1 MSEINELRKRV
12 YQLQRRTGAK
22 LGRLES
28 QKNVRESRKIDPRK
42 PGGWV
47 AHASSRE
54 LNAQIKRLETFN
66 SAKTQFYGDAKG
78 VPMAKKSWDAYKR
91 EERQFNEWRADYFD
105 AVKGVKL
112 RNNLTIE
119 QASKLRGYKHSAR
132 IDDFTEAK
140 NVSSAAFMSEAKLI
154 QRTKEMS
161 KLNRGGLAGM
171 SARGR
176 ANFNAM
182 SITEVLQDQPFVA
195 RVNALNDDQFA
206 LLWSATDF
214 RKHVGTNYEVLKSG
228 VTLYNS
234 GVESQAMENIEELLD
249 WVESPKTRQAIER
262 SKKKLSTFAP
272 KGSTKRKVRRK

>member
-47 AHASSRE
+47 SRASSRE

-91 EERQFNEWRADYFD
+91 EERQFNKWRADYFD
-105 AVKGVKL
+105 VVKGVKL

-272 KGSTKRKVRRK
+272 KGGTRRKARRK

>member
-12 YQLQRRTGAK
+12 YQLQRRTDAK
-22 LGRLES
+22 LGRLKA
-28 QKNVRESRKIDPRK
+28 QKNVREVGKIDPRK
-42 PGGWV
+42 SGKWV

-66 SAKTQFYGDAKG
+66 SAKTQYYGDAKG

-91 EERQFNEWRADYFD
+91 EERQFNAWRADYFD
-105 AVKGVKL
+105 VVKGVKL
-112 RNNLTIE
+112 HNNLTIE

-132 IDDFTEAK
+132 IDDFTEPK
-140 NVSSAAFMSEAKLI
+140 NASSAAFMSEAKLI

-214 RKHVGTNYEVLKSG
+214 RKQVGTNYEVLKSG

-262 SKKKLSTFAP
+262 SKKKLNAFAP
-272 KGSTKRKVRRK
+272 KGGTKRKARRK

>member
-78 VPMAKKSWDAYKR
+78 VPMSKKSWDAYKR
-91 EERQFNEWRADYFD
+91 EERQFNRWRADYFD
-105 AVKGVKL
+105 VVKGVKL
-112 RNNLTIE
+112 HNNLTIE

-132 IDDFTEAK
+132 IDDFTEPK
-140 NVSSAAFMSEAKLI
+140 NASSAAFMSEAKLI

-214 RKHVGTNYEVLKSG
+214 RKQVGTNYEVLKSG

-234 GVESQAMENIEELLD
+234 GVESQAMENIVDLLD

-262 SKKKLSTFAP
+262 SKKKLTAFAP
-272 KGSTKRKVRRK
+272 KGSTRRKVRRK